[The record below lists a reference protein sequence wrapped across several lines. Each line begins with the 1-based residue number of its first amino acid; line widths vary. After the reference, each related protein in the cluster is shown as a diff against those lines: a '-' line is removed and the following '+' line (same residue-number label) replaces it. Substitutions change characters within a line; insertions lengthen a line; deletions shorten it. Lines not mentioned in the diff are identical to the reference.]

1 MFKKTVRDA
10 AAQKSSNMVNLELV
24 KKIFLLKDLK
34 LSSDIFVS
42 DAEILFLL
50 TEKVKIFI
58 LLTNLSVVRLKELS
72 YLETA

>member
-1 MFKKTVRDA
+1 MFKKTVRDVV
-10 AAQKSSNMVNLELV
+10 AQKSSNMVNLELV